1 MGAVS
6 MGGLSIGII
15 SIGGLGIGL
24 LAFGGLA
31 LGGVAAGG
39 AAIGLIASGGIAVGW
54 HAATGGV
61 ASAHE
66 IALGGL
72 ALAHH
77 ANDAVAREFLARHR
91 WLDFDRDL
99 SRNLFFMICFSPM
112 MMSMVIW
119 GWRRHVMAKRVR
131 KN

>member
-1 MGAVS
+1 MNFRMTPKVTHNDAELVGASLSGNRDAFGQIVS
-6 MGGLSIGII
+6 RYQSLVCS
-15 SIGGLGIGL
+15 
-24 LAFGGLA
+24 LAF
-31 LGGVAAGG
+31 
-39 AAIGLIASGGIAVGW
+39 S
-54 HAATGGV
+54 ATDRG

-99 SRNLFFMICFSPM
+99 SRNLFFLICISPM
-112 MMSMVIW
+112 MVSMVIW
-119 GWRRHVMAKRVR
+119 GWRRPVLAKHVR